1 MIDLIE
7 KTVLAGIGVL
17 ALSQKKAEE
26 LVDDLKKRFNLSEEE
41 GRSLLDNLKKVAEEN
56 RQKLEEIARAEVEK
70 NLNRL
75 GLVSQK
81 EFDALQKKVTQLAK
95 RLKETG

>member
-26 LVDDLKKRFNLSEEE
+26 LTEDLKKRLNLSEEE
-41 GRSLLDNLKKVAEEN
+41 GRSLLENLKAAAEEN
-56 RQKLEEIARAEVEK
+56 RQKLEKIAREEVEK
-70 NLNRL
+70 NLSRI

-81 EFDALQKKVTQLAK
+81 EFNALKKKVTNLEK
-95 RLKETG
+95 RLKGTG